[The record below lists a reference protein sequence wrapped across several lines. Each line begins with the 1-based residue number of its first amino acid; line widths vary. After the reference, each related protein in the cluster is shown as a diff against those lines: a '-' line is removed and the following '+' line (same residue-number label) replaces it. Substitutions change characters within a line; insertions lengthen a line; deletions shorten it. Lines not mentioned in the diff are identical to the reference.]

1 MKVDGLVIQE
11 VSGMSMNQFN
21 MQFLPRIEYQAP
33 AGLVDV
39 TDQAM
44 VIKTLKD
51 VLSLKKIV
59 SSIKSDAKPRYNSM
73 LYSGQVSDL
82 YERVV
87 RAEPQVFWMVNIHNR
102 VQTKALFAEILV
114 RMYVEG
120 CSVQEYKEETGNFLT
135 AILRDL
141 INPQSITE
149 AGSEAIDVDCKNSYL
164 SMLILLAKSSCISAT
179 DKALHADYFNQIFF
193 RSILE
198 GEFIQYSS
206 LLDPVQQLAVYKMG
220 QLDRNANNKLVYT
233 TLD

>member
-1 MKVDGLVIQE
+1 
-11 VSGMSMNQFN
+11 
-21 MQFLPRIEYQAP
+21 
-33 AGLVDV
+33 VDV
-39 TDQAM
+39 SDQAM
-44 VIKTLKD
+44 VMKTLKD

-73 LYSGQVSDL
+73 LYSGQMSDL

-87 RAEPQVFWMVNIHNR
+87 RAEPQVYWMVNIHNR

-120 CSVQEYKEETGNFLT
+120 CGVQEYKEETGKFLT

-141 INPQSITE
+141 IDPQSVTE

-164 SMLILLAKSSCISAT
+164 SMLILLAKSNCISAS
-179 DKALHADYFNQIFF
+179 DKALYADFFNQIFF

-198 GEFIQYSS
+198 GEFIQYST
-206 LLDPVQQLAVYKMG
+206 LLEPVQQLAVYKMT
-220 QLDRNANNKLVYT
+220 QLDRNANNKLAYT
-233 TLD
+233 TMD

>member
-1 MKVDGLVIQE
+1 MKLDGLVIQE

-21 MQFLPRIEYQAP
+21 LQFLPRIEYQAP

-59 SSIKSDAKPRYNSM
+59 SSIKSDGKPRFNSM

-82 YERVV
+82 YDKVF
-87 RAEPQVFWMVNIHNR
+87 RAEPQIYWMFSIHNR
-102 VQTKALFAEILV
+102 VQTKALFAEIIV
-114 RMYVEG
+114 RMFVEG
-120 CSVQEYKEETGNFLT
+120 CGVQEYKDEAENYLT

-141 INPQSITE
+141 INPLSITE
-149 AGSEAIDVDCKNSYL
+149 AGNEAIDVDCKNSYL
-164 SMLILLAKSSCISAT
+164 SMIMLLAKSSCISEL
-179 DKALHADYFNQIFF
+179 DKALHAVYFDQIFF

-198 GEFIQYSS
+198 GEFISYSS
-206 LLDPVQQLAVYKMG
+206 LLDPG
-220 QLDRNANNKLVYT
+220 H
-233 TLD
+233 

>member
-21 MQFLPRIEYQAP
+21 IQFLPRIEYQAP
-33 AGLVDV
+33 VGLVDV

-59 SSIKSDAKPRYNSM
+59 SSIKSDSKPRFNSM

-87 RAEPQVFWMVNIHNR
+87 SAEPQLYWMVNIHNR

-120 CSVQEYKEETGNFLT
+120 CGVQEYKEETGNILT
-135 AILRDL
+135 AILIDL
-141 INPQSITE
+141 INP
-149 AGSEAIDVDCKNSYL
+149 
-164 SMLILLAKSSCISAT
+164 
-179 DKALHADYFNQIFF
+179 
-193 RSILE
+193 
-198 GEFIQYSS
+198 
-206 LLDPVQQLAVYKMG
+206 
-220 QLDRNANNKLVYT
+220 
-233 TLD
+233 